1 MNYAQPP
8 MMPVAKAL
16 ANQGRMSDSTLVH
29 MNPQEVA
36 GLQSL
41 ARQSG
46 TSLTINPQTGLPEAF
61 NLRSVIPAVAG
72 AALTPVLGP
81 AAPLVVGGLGA
92 LMTGSLEQGLMMG
105 LGAYGG
111 AGLASSLAGTAA
123 NLAAPAAAAPTI
135 GAEVAAAELAAAN
148 AAAQQAAVQ
157 QATAMN
163 LPGGAPTDVFG
174 NVLGIDEMAVAGG
187 QGVSAGLPSTV
198 SRPPVSGL
206 SKFFEPDENVTYENI
221 GKGFKN
227 VFSSGESAMNFL
239 GDNKMNLAMS
249 AAPMLISPEE
259 KAAEDRRRAM
269 IRPYEYEVENLTGTD
284 VDPYGAEAERLRGR
298 FVARDPYY
306 AAQGGLMA
314 FAEGGATS
322 GESSTPAASTAPV
335 TQSPAAQ
342 TPSSLFINLSPSEA
356 EAYRNIFA
364 VQQMAGVPLSLP
376 RSGITALPSAFT
388 MSSLAPAPA
397 VVPASTVA
405 YTPSMV
411 GTAPALDTSEKLY
424 TVFDPIAAQKA
435 RAAVKPN
442 KIDPFYVSPR
452 ELHQMTRGTPYTLG
466 VPTYDEYLRGTGDH
480 FGTNTFHNPFYGNA
494 KGGLIKSNKSS
505 VKDKQKKVSRSD
517 PFYEFGLDMNKI
529 AEEQFV
535 GGGMVGY
542 SYDPTTNSYKMA
554 GGGLTSLKAGG
565 LREGAFIVPAD
576 VISHLGNGSSEAGMR
591 IVQERLKGRPIK
603 GPGDGMSDSIPT
615 TIAGKQ
621 PARVANEEA
630 EIPPEVVAALGGGS
644 LEKGAKKL
652 YEMMDKIRQDR
663 TGKKKQAPAVKA
675 DKYMPA

>member
-1 MNYAQPP
+1 
-8 MMPVAKAL
+8 MMPVAKAV

-41 ARQSG
+41 ARQNG

-61 NLRSVIPAVAG
+61 NLKSILPMAAG
-72 AALTPVLGP
+72 AALTPIMGP
-81 AAPLVVGGLGA
+81 AGAALVVGGLGGLA
-92 LMTGSLEQGLMMG
+92 TGSLEQGLMMG

-111 AGLASSLAGTAA
+111 ASLAGSAA
-123 NLAAPAAAAPTI
+123 NLAAPAAD
-135 GAEVAAAELAAAN
+135 VAAASGAEFAAQQAAAN
-148 AAAQQAAVQ
+148 TAAQQAAVQ

-187 QGVSAGLPSTV
+187 QGVSAGLPTTV
-198 SRPPVSGL
+198 SKPPISGL
-206 SKFFEPDENVTYENI
+206 SNFFEPDRNVTYENI
-221 GKGFKN
+221 GKGLKN
-227 VFSSGESAMNFL
+227 VFSSGENAMDFL
-239 GDNKMNLAMS
+239 GENKMNLAMS
-249 AAPMLISPEE
+249 AAPMFIVETPEE
-259 KAAEDRRRAM
+259 IERRRAM
-269 IRPYEYEVENLTGTD
+269 IRPYDYKIDNLSGAD
-284 VDPYGAEAERLRGR
+284 VDPFGTETERLRGR
-298 FVARDPYY
+298 FVEREPYY

-314 FAEGGATS
+314 FVEGGATS
-322 GESSTPAASTAPV
+322 GEATAAAEAPATQSMTPAQADV
-335 TQSPAAQ
+335 
-342 TPSSLFINLSPSEA
+342 
-356 EAYRNIFA
+356 YRNIFA
-364 VQQMAGVPLSLP
+364 VQQMAGMPMGMPTSPV
-376 RSGITALPSAFT
+376 AFAPSAGIAESFNPFT
-388 MSSLAPAPA
+388 MAPAAPSA
-397 VVPASTVA
+397 PVA

-411 GTAPALDTSEKLY
+411 GTTSALNTSEKRYGATPTTGSVVSGGSEDFASSLPFESPLNM
-424 TVFDPIAAQKA
+424 VLEKFGKFGGGIFFDK
-435 RAAVKPN
+435 
-442 KIDPFYVSPR
+442 SSSGPR
-452 ELHQMTRGTPYTLG
+452 RIVGY
-466 VPTYDEYLRGTGDH
+466 TGDGQPVYLASDSQG
-480 FGTNTFHNPFYGNA
+480 GTATGSA
-494 KGGLIKSNKSS
+494 KNK
-505 VKDKQKKVSRSD
+505 
-517 PFYEFGLDMNKI
+517 F
-529 AEEQFV
+529 
-535 GGGMVGY
+535 
-542 SYDPTTNSYKMA
+542 SYDPATGTYKQLA
-554 GGGLTSLKAGG
+554 QGGLTSLKAGG

-652 YEMMDKIRQDR
+652 YEMMDKIRKDR

>member
-1 MNYAQPP
+1 MTIPQYDVNPL
-8 MMPVAKAL
+8 MMPMNFQEGGMASSVQKVQS
-16 ANQGRMSDSTLVH
+16 QGRLNDSMLVH

-41 ARQSG
+41 ARQNG

-61 NLRSVIPAVAG
+61 NLGSLLPMAAG

-81 AAPLVVGGLGA
+81 MAPLVVGGLGA
-92 LMTGSLEQGLMMG
+92 LATGSLEQGLMMG

-187 QGVSAGLPSTV
+187 QGVSAGLPATV

-227 VFSSGESAMNFL
+227 VFSSGESAMDFL

-249 AAPMLISPEE
+249 AAPMLIPETPEE
-259 KAAEDRRRAM
+259 IERRRAM
-269 IRPYEYEVENLTGTD
+269 IRPYDYEVENLSGTE
-284 VDPYGAEAERLRGR
+284 VDPFGTEAERLRGR
-298 FVARDPYY
+298 FVAREPYY
-306 AAQGGLMA
+306 AAQGGLTAFKTGGQSKKKSPRENIDRLSSNPYDFAELGSGRAMYESVMKN
-314 FAEGGATS
+314 FAEGGAAS
-322 GESSTPAASTAPV
+322 GDASTTAEAPATQTMTPAQADV
-335 TQSPAAQ
+335 
-342 TPSSLFINLSPSEA
+342 F
-356 EAYRNIFA
+356 RNIFA
-364 VQQMAGVPLSLP
+364 VQEMAGIPVGVPEEGIYDLARFMNLSP
-376 RSGITALPSAFT
+376 AVSRPEFIST
-388 MSSLAPAPA
+388 PAPA
-397 VVPASTVA
+397 IDTIERRYEAPSST
-405 YTPSMV
+405 
-411 GTAPALDTSEKLY
+411 TS
-424 TVFDPIAAQKA
+424 DPLPI
-435 RAAVKPN
+435 PN
-442 KIDPFYVSPR
+442 PKKRKKY
-452 ELHQMTRGTPYTLG
+452 
-466 VPTYDEYLRGTGDH
+466 
-480 FGTNTFHNPFYGNA
+480 FGFMD
-494 KGGLIKSNKSS
+494 GGL
-505 VKDKQKKVSRSD
+505 
-517 PFYEFGLDMNKI
+517 
-529 AEEQFV
+529 A
-535 GGGMVGY
+535 
-542 SYDPTTNSYKMA
+542 
-554 GGGLTSLKAGG
+554 SLKAGG

>member
-41 ARQSG
+41 ARQNG

-61 NLRSVIPAVAG
+61 NLGSVLPMVAG

-81 AAPLVVGGLGA
+81 MAPLVVGGLGA
-92 LMTGSLEQGLMMG
+92 LATGSLEQGIMMG

-111 AGLASSLAGTAA
+111 AGLATNLAGTAA
-123 NLAAPAAAAPTI
+123 NLAAPASATVAAPSAVGGAYGGSGILASAAPVEAVANPLMQASSVGGAGGLGLQNPALSATSPMSI
-135 GAEVAAAELAAAN
+135 ADIASSGTLTPELGALKVPPLAEVTTAS
-148 AAAQQAAVQ
+148 QAGSPLITQ
-157 QATAMN
+157 ESILNT
-163 LPGGAPTDVFG
+163 LPEPKSFGERFLEGAGKVFESPSSFM
-174 NVLGIDEMAVAGG
+174 DFAG
-187 QGVSAGLPSTV
+187 
-198 SRPPVSGL
+198 
-206 SKFFEPDENVTYENI
+206 E
-221 GKGFKN
+221 
-227 VFSSGESAMNFL
+227 
-239 GDNKMNLAMS
+239 NKMNLAMS
-249 AAPMLISPEE
+249 AAPMLIPETPEE
-259 KAAEDRRRAM
+259 IERRRAM
-269 IRPYEYEVENLTGTD
+269 IRPYDYEVENLTGTD
-284 VDPYGAEAERLRGR
+284 VDPFGTETERLRGR

-314 FAEGGATS
+314 FAEGGDASS
-322 GESSTPAASTAPV
+322 GSFGDSSTAAPSTTEANQ
-335 TQSPAAQ
+335 TL
-342 TPSSLFINLSPSEA
+342 TPSQADVF
-356 EAYRNIFA
+356 RNIFA
-364 VQQMAGVPLSLP
+364 VQQLSGMPMGMPGVAPIDSSAGLA
-376 RSGITALPSAFT
+376 ALPSMF
-388 MSSLAPAPA
+388 APAAPR
-397 VVPASTVA
+397 PPVA

-411 GTAPALDTSEKLY
+411 GSASALDTSEKRYGAAPGTSTVADSADFASSLPLEKVGKLKNTPFGKVATMFNRAFGNENYYSGPPRSIVGY
-424 TVFDPIAAQKA
+424 TSAGQPV
-435 RAAVKPN
+435 
-442 KIDPFYVSPR
+442 
-452 ELHQMTRGTPYTLG
+452 
-466 VPTYDEYLRGTGDH
+466 YLASD
-480 FGTNTFHNPFYGNA
+480 N
-494 KGGLIKSNKSS
+494 KGGFASNSS
-505 VKDKQKKVSRSD
+505 R
-517 PFYEFGLDMNKI
+517 NK
-529 AEEQFV
+529 F
-535 GGGMVGY
+535 
-542 SYDPTTNSYKMA
+542 SYDPATGTYQQLA
-554 GGGLTSLKAGG
+554 QGGLTSLKAGG

-576 VISHLGNGSSEAGMR
+576 VISHLGNGSSEAGMK

-652 YEMMDKIRQDR
+652 YEMMDKIRKDR

>member
-1 MNYAQPP
+1 MTIPQYDVNPL
-8 MMPVAKAL
+8 MMPMNFQDGGMASSVQKVQS
-16 ANQGRMSDSTLVH
+16 QGRLNDSMLVH

-41 ARQSG
+41 ARQNG

-61 NLRSVIPAVAG
+61 NLKSLLPMAAG

-81 AAPLVVGGLGA
+81 MAPLVVGGLGA
-92 LMTGSLEQGLMMG
+92 MATGSLEQGLMMG

-111 AGLASSLAGTAA
+111 ASLATNLAGTAA

-135 GAEVAAAELAAAN
+135 SAEVAAAELAAAN
-148 AAAQQAAVQ
+148 AAAQQAAIQ

-187 QGVSAGLPSTV
+187 QGVSAGLPATV

-227 VFSSGESAMNFL
+227 VFSSGESAMDFL
-239 GDNKMNLAMS
+239 GENKMNLAMS
-249 AAPMLISPEE
+249 AAPMLIPETPEE
-259 KAAEDRRRAM
+259 VERKRAM
-269 IRPYEYEVENLTGTD
+269 IRPYDYEVENLTGTD
-284 VDPYGAEAERLRGR
+284 VDPFGTEAERLRGR

-314 FAEGGATS
+314 FAEGGTTS
-322 GESSTPAASTAPV
+322 GESSTAAASTTTATPAP
-335 TQSPAAQ
+335 TLTPAQADV
-342 TPSSLFINLSPSEA
+342 F
-356 EAYRNIFA
+356 RNIFA
-364 VQQMAGVPLSLP
+364 VQQLAGMPMGMPVATPAAPS
-376 RSGITALPSAFT
+376 SGLTALPNMF
-388 MSSLAPAPA
+388 APAAPR
-397 VVPASTVA
+397 PPVA

-411 GTAPALDTSEKLY
+411 GTLNALDTSEKRY
-424 TVFDPIAAQKA
+424 GAAPAASTVIQPPTTDLGSIFPLETAA
-435 RAAVKPN
+435 
-442 KIDPFYVSPR
+442 ISPR
-452 ELHQMTRGTPYTLG
+452 QARHNEMMATGGPRIGSGTPTVPRRIVGYTADDQ
-466 VPTYDEYLRGTGDH
+466 PIYLAPD
-480 FGTNTFHNPFYGNA
+480 A
-494 KGGLIKSNKSS
+494 IGGSAATSSNK
-505 VKDKQKKVSRSD
+505 
-517 PFYEFGLDMNKI
+517 F
-529 AEEQFV
+529 
-535 GGGMVGY
+535 
-542 SYDPTTNSYKMA
+542 SYDPATGTYKQLA
-554 GGGLTSLKAGG
+554 QGGLTSLKAGG